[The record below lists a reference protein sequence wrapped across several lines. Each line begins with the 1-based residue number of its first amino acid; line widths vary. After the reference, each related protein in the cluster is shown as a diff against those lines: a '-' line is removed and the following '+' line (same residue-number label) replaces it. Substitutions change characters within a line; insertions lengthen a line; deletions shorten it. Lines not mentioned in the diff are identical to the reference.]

1 MLVVSPADVCRAR
14 QDLKGGAWCPAQTIS
29 AGVREWLEINLHTD
43 YRVTAAETMGRGGGP
58 EINNNLK
65 SFESA

>member
-1 MLVVSPADVCRAR
+1 MTGYKVVGCLTRADVCRAR

-43 YRVTAAETMGRGGGP
+43 YRVTAAETMGR
-58 EINNNLK
+58 
-65 SFESA
+65 